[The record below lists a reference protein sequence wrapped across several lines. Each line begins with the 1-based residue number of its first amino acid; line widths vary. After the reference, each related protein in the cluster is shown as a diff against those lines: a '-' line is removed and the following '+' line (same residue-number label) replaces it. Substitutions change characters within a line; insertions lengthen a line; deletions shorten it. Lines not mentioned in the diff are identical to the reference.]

1 MNRFK
6 SNIRYKILLLLIFT
20 ALLSFLAFGVIT
32 FSNNKKI
39 YDKAIKYNKNTG
51 ETTAQIT
58 ENFAVK
64 QAKKHLLELATE
76 KSRRMEFG
84 INEMLHDSISIAN
97 QITQILT
104 HPEKYKTSN
113 LPNHYEKTIYSGEP
127 YFHFARE
134 VAKNEISDELKNE
147 IAITSNIEDTLR
159 MIAKF
164 YEGYQTSFYI
174 GSKNGYLICIDNLP
188 NKQDK
193 VIFNDKFDETFDPRE
208 RPWYKEVEKK
218 KQPHLTDYYSDYEGF
233 IAINCGAPYYDSK
246 GFAGVAAISARLDT
260 LYQQI
265 AKDSLGNAN
274 INIAV
279 NEDGEVILSSTNI
292 GTLAVVNGYKDL
304 RNDTN
309 KRLAQEVS
317 KMVEGKSDVVQI
329 DIDGKD
335 YYLAYVPMKSIG
347 WSFGTLIEVNEVIK
361 PANEIKET
369 VLTQSKSFET
379 SLQAYYLKYFNL
391 IIISLFIILI
401 ALLLINIKF
410 SKRFVTPIID
420 LTNTVKDIAKG
431 DLEKKLSIK
440 TGDEIEVLAD
450 SVNNMTNELKEYM
463 ENLSRVTA
471 EKERIATEL
480 NVAHKIQAAM
490 LPNVEP
496 DFSNKKEFDLAV
508 NMTPAKEVGG
518 DFYDFYMLDENH
530 LAITVADVSGKG
542 VGAALFMAIS
552 KSILRNNAKLAS
564 SAYSEGREPDLASI
578 IVQTNLQF
586 IENND
591 EAMFVT
597 LLFGILDLRN
607 GEFVYVNAGHKTPL
621 VRHKEDGE
629 FSFVRNVKKSGIIG
643 FSPIAKYQEYRLK
656 LNPGDALFLY
666 TDGITEAINSK
677 KELFGENRLKSTL
690 DKIKDDSRANEMLS
704 VVFDAVNDF
713 VADAEQYDD
722 ITMLGLVY
730 KKAG

>member
-1 MNRFK
+1 MI
-6 SNIRYKILLLLIFT
+6 ST
-20 ALLSFLAFGVIT
+20 AILSFLAYSIISFPNI
-32 FSNNKKI
+32 KKI
-39 YDKAIKYNKNTG
+39 FDKAIKYNKNTG
-51 ETTAQIT
+51 ESTAQIT
-58 ENFAVK
+58 EDFAVK

-84 INEMLHDSISIAN
+84 INEMQHDSISIAN

-104 HPEKYKTSN
+104 HPEKYKTTN
-113 LPNHYEKTIYSGEP
+113 LPNHYEKIIYSGEP
-127 YFHFARE
+127 YIHFAPE
-134 VAKNEISDELKNE
+134 VVKNGISDELKNE
-147 IAITSNIEDTLR
+147 VAITSNIEDTLR
-159 MIAKF
+159 IIAKF

-208 RPWYKEVEKK
+208 RPWYKEIEKK
-218 KQPHLTDYYSDYEGF
+218 KQPHLIDYYSEYEGF

-265 AKDSLGNAN
+265 AKDSLGNAS
-274 INIAV
+274 INIAL
-279 NEDGEVILSSTNI
+279 NEVGEVILSSIST
-292 GTLAVVNGYKDL
+292 GTLAVVNEYRDL
-304 RNDTN
+304 RNDNN
-309 KRLAQEVS
+309 KKLAQEVS
-317 KMVEGKSDVVQI
+317 KMVEGKSDVVLI
-329 DIDGKD
+329 NIDGKD

-361 PANEIKET
+361 PANDIKET
-369 VLTQSKSFET
+369 VLTQSNGFET
-379 SLQAYYLKYFNL
+379 SLHAYYLKYVNL
-391 IIISLFIILI
+391 IIISLVIVLI
-401 ALLLINIKF
+401 TLLWVNFKF
-410 SKRFVTPIID
+410 SKRFVGPIVE
-420 LTNTVKDIAKG
+420 LTNRVKEIAKG
-431 DLEKKLSIK
+431 DLDQKLSIK

-450 SVNNMTNELKEYM
+450 SVNNMTSELKEYM
-463 ENLSRVTA
+463 SNLSKVTA

-480 NVAHKIQAAM
+480 NVAKEIQAAM
-490 LPNVEP
+490 LPYVEP

-518 DFYDFYMLDENH
+518 DFYDFYMLDDNH
-530 LAITVADVSGKG
+530 LAVTVADVSGKG

-564 SAYSEGREPDLASI
+564 SAYSEGREPDLTSI

-597 LLFGILDLRN
+597 LLFGVLDLRN
-607 GEFVYVNAGHKTPL
+607 GEFVYINAGHKTPL
-621 VRHKEDGE
+621 VRHKESGE

-643 FSPIAKYQEYRLK
+643 FSPTAKYLENRLTLK
-656 LNPGDALFLY
+656 PGDMLFLY
-666 TDGITEAINSK
+666 TDGITEAMNTK
-677 KELFGENRLKSTL
+677 REMFGDNRLKSAL
-690 DKIKDDSRANEMLS
+690 DTIKDNNKANEMLS
-704 VVFDAVNDF
+704 TVFDAVNNF
-713 VADAEQYDD
+713 VGDAKQYDD

-730 KKAG
+730 KKI